1 MIVFCE
7 ECGSRNLV
15 DTEAMKE
22 STSPP
27 KCKEC
32 NDILRIPFSPASQPQ
47 NIIDSK
53 TLSYRLELR
62 FREHIIE
69 ISQTRPSITMGRQGH
84 NNLVVEDN
92 RVSRS
97 HARIVYR
104 QDKFV
109 LIDHSTNGTYV
120 FVKGK
125 KGMNLKQNELALVG
139 SGIFGLGRKVA
150 PDSPEAIHFSVKT
163 S

>member
-7 ECGSRNLV
+7 ECGSKNV
-15 DTEAMKE
+15 VEPEALQGDA
-22 STSPP
+22 SPP

-32 NDILRIPFSPASQPQ
+32 GDILRIPVSSASQPQ
-47 NIIDSK
+47 IVDPK

-62 FREHIIE
+62 FKDNVIE
-69 ISQTRPSITMGRQGH
+69 ISQTRPSITMGRQSH

-120 FVKGK
+120 FVKGQ
-125 KGMNLKQNELALVG
+125 KGMNLKQNELALAG

-150 PDSPEAIHFSVKT
+150 PDSPEAIHFAVRDS
-163 S
+163 

>member
-7 ECGSRNLV
+7 ECGARNILDPEKV
-15 DTEAMKE
+15 KKSAPRCNNCNEVLRLDVGQTIASAVGKQ
-22 STSPP
+22 TPVP
-27 KCKEC
+27 K
-32 NDILRIPFSPASQPQ
+32 NLRM
-47 NIIDSK
+47 
-53 TLSYRLELR
+53 ELQ
-62 FREHIIE
+62 FREQTFE
-69 ISQTRPSITMGRQGH
+69 ISQNRPSVTMGRQGH

-97 HARIVYR
+97 HARIVLR

-120 FVKGK
+120 FVKGE
-125 KGMNLKQNELALVG
+125 KGLNLKQNELPLTG

-150 PDSPEAIHFSVKT
+150 PDSPEAIHFNIKSG
-163 S
+163 